1 MVDVVTSLLGP
12 PLAEEF
18 YLSVSIASFVNQIV
32 VPPLCFP
39 CPLAPS
45 ALAHFEF
52 HYLFYQF
59 MYGMDDSFREVRMTH
74 AEIQE
79 KYVVVAKEL
88 RGSSRLAT
96 IFVSS
101 IAAFDI

>member
-1 MVDVVTSLLGP
+1 
-12 PLAEEF
+12 
-18 YLSVSIASFVNQIV
+18 
-32 VPPLCFP
+32 
-39 CPLAPS
+39 
-45 ALAHFEF
+45 
-52 HYLFYQF
+52 

-79 KYVVVAKEL
+79 KYVVVVKEL